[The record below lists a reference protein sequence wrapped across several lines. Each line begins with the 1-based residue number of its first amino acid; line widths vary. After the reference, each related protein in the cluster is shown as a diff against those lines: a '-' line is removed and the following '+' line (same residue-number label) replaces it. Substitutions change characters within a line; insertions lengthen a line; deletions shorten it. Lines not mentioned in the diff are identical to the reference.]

1 MPRQRGLPS
10 TARMRHD
17 QHFVEQLAVRQSEG
31 IGQNIAVDALI
42 PNPQQ
47 PRQAFDAIDELAA
60 SIMEVGILEP
70 LLVRHDPQGFQ
81 IISGERRYRA
91 GVKAGLE
98 ELPCIV
104 LDVDEAEVL
113 SIALIE
119 NLQRQ
124 DLSPFEEAEGLRALV
139 DRFDYTHE
147 DVAKK
152 IGKSR
157 TSVTESLS
165 IGDIPAELRSRLDEA
180 GVTTK
185 SILLEVARTEDGDRQ
200 AALVERIVEEGLTR
214 DQLRALRRATE
225 DEDKTDEK
233 AAGETRP
240 APEQG
245 RRITYRS
252 GTGIT
257 LTLYLKRAEITVSE
271 IQQTLREAIKEL
283 DTPPSA

>member
-1 MPRQRGLPS
+1 MPEQRGLPS

-17 QHFVEQLAVRQSEG
+17 QHFVDQLAVRHSDG
-31 IGQNIAVDALI
+31 IGQNIAIDALI
-42 PNPQQ
+42 PNPHQ
-47 PRQAFDAIDELAA
+47 PRQAFDAIDELVA
-60 SIMEVGILEP
+60 SIKEVGVLEP

-91 GVKAGLE
+91 GVKAALE

-104 LDVDEAEVL
+104 LDVDEAQAL
-113 SIALIE
+113 SIALVE

-124 DLSPFEEAEGLRALV
+124 DLSAFEEAEGLRALV

-147 DVAKK
+147 EVAKK

-157 TSVTESLS
+157 TSITETLS
-165 IGDIPAELRSRLDEA
+165 IGDIPTDLRTRLDEA

-185 SILLEVARTEDGDRQ
+185 SILLEVARTQDADAQ
-200 AALVERIVEEGLTR
+200 AALVQRIVEEGLTR
-214 DQLRALRRATE
+214 DQLRALRRGADGE
-225 DEDKTDEK
+225 VNEK
-233 AAGETRP
+233 AAAETGP
-240 APEQG
+240 ATDQG

-257 LTLYLKRAEITVSE
+257 LTLYLKSAEITVSE
-271 IQQTLREAIKEL
+271 IQQTLREAIEEL
-283 DTPPSA
+283 DAPPMA

>member
-1 MPRQRGLPS
+1 MPEQRGLPS

-17 QHFVEQLAVRQSEG
+17 QHFVDQLAVRHSDG
-31 IGQNIAVDALI
+31 IGQNIAIDALI
-42 PNPQQ
+42 PNPHQ
-47 PRQAFDAIDELAA
+47 PRQAFDAIDELVA
-60 SIMEVGILEP
+60 SIKEVGVLEP

-91 GVKAGLE
+91 GVKAALE

-104 LDVDEAEVL
+104 LDVDEAQAL
-113 SIALIE
+113 SIALVE

-124 DLSPFEEAEGLRALV
+124 DLSAFEEAEGLRALV

-147 DVAKK
+147 EVAKK

-157 TSVTESLS
+157 TSITETLS
-165 IGDIPAELRSRLDEA
+165 IGDIPTDLRTRLDEA

-185 SILLEVARTEDGDRQ
+185 SILLEVARTQNADAQ
-200 AALVERIVEEGLTR
+200 AALVQRIVEEGLTR
-214 DQLRALRRATE
+214 DQLRALRRGADGE
-225 DEDKTDEK
+225 VNEK
-233 AAGETRP
+233 AAAETGP
-240 APEQG
+240 ATDQG

-257 LTLYLKRAEITVSE
+257 LTLYLKSAEITVSE
-271 IQQTLREAIKEL
+271 IQQTLREAIEEL
-283 DTPPSA
+283 DAPPMA

>member
-1 MPRQRGLPS
+1 MPEQRGLPS

-17 QHFVEQLAVRQSEG
+17 QHFVDQLAVRHSDG
-31 IGQNIAVDALI
+31 IGQNIAIDALI
-42 PNPQQ
+42 PNPHQ
-47 PRQAFDAIDELAA
+47 PRQAFDAIDELVA
-60 SIMEVGILEP
+60 SIKEVGVLEP

-91 GVKAGLE
+91 GVKAALE

-104 LDVDEAEVL
+104 LDVDEAQAL
-113 SIALIE
+113 SIALVE

-124 DLSPFEEAEGLRALV
+124 DLSAFEEAEGLRALV

-147 DVAKK
+147 EVAKK

-157 TSVTESLS
+157 TSITETLS
-165 IGDIPAELRSRLDEA
+165 IGDIPTDLRTRLDEA

-185 SILLEVARTEDGDRQ
+185 SILLEVARTQDADAQ
-200 AALVERIVEEGLTR
+200 AALVQRIVEEGLTR
-214 DQLRALRRATE
+214 DQLRALRRGAD
-225 DEDKTDEK
+225 DEVNEK
-233 AAGETRP
+233 AAAETGP
-240 APEQG
+240 ATDQG

-257 LTLYLKRAEITVSE
+257 LTLYLKSAEITVSE
-271 IQQTLREAIKEL
+271 IQQTLREAIEEL
-283 DTPPSA
+283 DAPPMA

>member
-1 MPRQRGLPS
+1 MPKQRGLPS

-17 QHFVEQLAVRQSEG
+17 QHFVEQLAVRHSDG

-42 PNPQQ
+42 PNPHQ
-47 PRQAFDAIDELAA
+47 PRQAFDAIDELVA
-60 SIMEVGILEP
+60 SIEEVGILEP

-91 GVKAGLE
+91 GVEAGLE

-104 LDVDEAEVL
+104 LDVDGAQAL

-124 DLSPFEEAEGLRALV
+124 DLSAFEEAQGLRALV

-147 DVAKK
+147 EVAKK

-157 TSVTESLS
+157 TSVTETLS
-165 IGDIPAELRSRLDEA
+165 IGDIPAELRARLDEA

-185 SILLEVARTEDGDRQ
+185 SILLEVARTEDADER
-200 AALVERIVEEGLTR
+200 ATLVQRIVEEGLTR
-214 DQLRALRRATE
+214 DQLRALRRGEEEETS
-225 DEDKTDEK
+225 KK
-233 AAGETRP
+233 AVAETGP
-240 APEQG
+240 AADRG

-257 LTLYLKRAEITVSE
+257 LTLYLNRAEITVPE
-271 IQQTLREAIKEL
+271 IQQTLREAIEEL
-283 DTPPSA
+283 DNPPSA